1 MAYRSALSANSRN
14 VSHLQAALVYK
25 VICLDGSTASTVLSL
40 IAWFFKAPF
49 KKGLQWPRLD
59 GQVSSP
65 HQVCPSNGSWDTVW
79 GLSHSVVSISL
90 QPYWLQPTRLHWPW
104 DSQARI
110 LEWVAMPSSRGSFQP
125 RNWTCVSYVSCISRQ
140 ILYHWATR
148 EALSWNTGC
157 LPF

>member
-1 MAYRSALSANSRN
+1 MKMAYRSTLSANSSN
-14 VSHLQAALVYK
+14 VSHLQAASVYK

-40 IAWFFKAPF
+40 TAWFSKAPF

-90 QPYWLQPTRLHWPW
+90 QPYGLQPTRLHCPW
-104 DSQARI
+104 DVPGTNTRVGCHALLQGIFPTQELNLCLLCLLHQQTDSLPLSHQ
-110 LEWVAMPSSRGSFQP
+110 GSP
-125 RNWTCVSYVSCISRQ
+125 
-140 ILYHWATR
+140 
-148 EALSWNTGC
+148 
-157 LPF
+157 